1 MNSLMNS
8 EENAILLHDIRA
20 AMLNHAGLHREVQ
33 ESLLQLTDVLQS
45 LLPLG
50 EADESE
56 SGDREALKNKVNEIL
71 VEDVEQ
77 CMPMLQLSSNRLSEL
92 LSTMVHDVIR
102 PKNDV
107 VVDSSRN

>member
-45 LLPLG
+45 LLPG
-50 EADESE
+50 EADENE

-77 CMPMLQLSSNRLSEL
+77 CMPMLQLSSNKLSEL
-92 LSTMVHDVIR
+92 LSTMVH
-102 PKNDV
+102 V
-107 VVDSSRN
+107 VVQTKSGVDVDNSRD